1 MRFLKQNIK
10 KYKTNEIMFKF
21 LLKKISTLIEV
32 TEIVEEAPET
42 FTFKFA
48 VPENIK
54 WKLGT
59 YAHFLA
65 TDLEGN
71 KPFKENLV
79 REISIMSHPNE
90 NYIGFTT
97 RIRSNASDFKRALGK
112 LQVGD
117 KIRIFFF
124 GSHIK
129 LPKTKTPVVFISMGV
144 GIATFRPFIKELLEK
159 YSETT
164 ITNIN
169 IERSGKFVYQD
180 ELSTLPADK
189 VKNVL
194 VSSRKELYAS
204 IDKTLSNK
212 DNVYYVVGSKQFN
225 KDIGKY
231 LKQNNVDKKSIRF
244 DKQ

>member
-1 MRFLKQNIK
+1 
-10 KYKTNEIMFKF
+10 MFKF

-32 TEIVEEAPET
+32 TQIVEEVPET

-54 WKLGT
+54 WKLGA
-59 YAHFLA
+59 YDHFLA
-65 TDLEGN
+65 SDLTGD
-71 KPFKENLV
+71 KPFKGNLV

-97 RIRSNASDFKRALGK
+97 RIRSNASDFKQALGK
-112 LQVGD
+112 LQAGD
-117 KIRIFFF
+117 KIRVFFF

-129 LPKTKTPVVFISMGV
+129 LPETNTPVVFISMGE
-144 GIATFRPFIKELLEK
+144 GIATFRPFIIELLDG

-180 ELSTLPADK
+180 ELNGLPANK
-189 VKNVL
+189 IKNVL
-194 VSSRKELYAS
+194 VTSRNALYEG
-204 IDKTLSNK
+204 IDKTLENK
-212 DNVYYVVGSKQFN
+212 ENVYYVVGSKQFN
-225 KDIGKY
+225 KDIGSY
-231 LKQNNVDKKSIRF
+231 LKKHDVDRKSIRF